1 MKKQSVIKLYGMT
14 YSNYYNMVKAV
25 LIEQAMDFEEVDVRP
40 NQEPGFLQKSPMGKV
55 PFIETDAGF
64 LTEAAVIIDYI
75 DAVGDGPSF
84 YPEDPFARAKVQE
97 LMRHLELYIELPA
110 RRLYAEV
117 FFGKPASD
125 SEKLAVKAL
134 LEKGFRALGK
144 LAKFNP
150 YIAGEQIT
158 YADFYFRF
166 SVSLATVVCR
176 KAFGWDAY
184 REVPHIKQLLDLL
197 DQRESIKR
205 VQADQARSA

>member
-110 RRLYAEV
+110 RRLYGEV

-144 LAKFNP
+144 LAQFNP

>member
-110 RRLYAEV
+110 WRLYGEV

-144 LAKFNP
+144 LAQFNP

>member
-1 MKKQSVIKLYGMT
+1 MIKLYGMT